1 MSTLA
6 FNLNTNSPAII
17 KDGASVS
24 ATPGFSVT
32 SLSPDEEV
40 HVLSLLTPDSL
51 TNVIMAGFI
60 RDNGFSNPL
69 NRGQFYGCRDEKGTL
84 EGVALIGHTVLVHAL
99 SSNALKA
106 FAEIARRESP
116 KNLLMAERQVGEEFW
131 KYYAENDAQ
140 PRLVCPIVFLR
151 APIVR
156 NGGPTD
162 SGLRVATPD
171 ELHHLMDVHAQI
183 VRETSNINPLQ
194 KDPNGFRERYLRR
207 IEKKRVWV
215 LFREGKLIFKADVL
229 AESPDAT
236 YIEGVYVR
244 PDERGKGIGRQ
255 CMAALGKALQDRT
268 KAIYLFVE
276 NKQTRSMSFYLNLGF
291 EAGGQYNLLYF

>member
-6 FNLNTNSPAII
+6 FKLPSDSLDII
-17 KDGASVS
+17 QDDASVS
-24 ATPGFSVT
+24 ARPGLSVT
-32 SLSPDEEV
+32 GLSPDDEV
-40 HVLSLLTPDSL
+40 QVLSLLSPDSL

-60 RDNGFSNPL
+60 RDNGFSSPL
-69 NRGQFYGCRDEKGTL
+69 NRGQFYGCRDEKGAL
-84 EGVALIGHTVLVHAL
+84 EGVALIGHTVLVNAL

-106 FAEIARRESP
+106 FAEIARRESA
-116 KNLLMAERQVGEEFW
+116 KHLLMAERQVGEEFW
-131 KYYAENDAQ
+131 KYYAENDAR

-156 NGGPTD
+156 NGGPRD
-162 SGLRVATPD
+162 PGLRVATPD
-171 ELHHLMDVHAQI
+171 DLDHLMDVHAQM

-215 LFREGKLIFKADVL
+215 LFREEKLIFKADVM

-255 CMAALGKALQDRT
+255 CMSALGKALQDRT

-276 NKQTRSMSFYLNLGF
+276 NRQTRSISFYLNLGF
-291 EAGGQYNLLYF
+291 EVGGQYNLLYF